1 MPSQIN
7 TLVRDELTATF
18 REMDHAVLVDYT
30 GMSAQQSDELRAMI
44 GQQGAEMLIVKNSL
58 ARLAL
63 NALHL
68 DDVAELITGPIA
80 LVHGSG
86 DPVVLA
92 KAVMDWSKKEK
103 VLKVRGGMVSGKAL
117 SAADMSDLAALPS
130 LDVLR
135 AQVVR
140 AIASPLSG
148 LVGALQGVLR
158 NVVGVLKAIAEKD
171 EK

>member
-7 TLVRDELTATF
+7 TLVRDELTAAF
-18 REMDHAVLVDYT
+18 RGMDHAVLVDYT

-44 GQQGAEMLIVKNSL
+44 GEQGAKMLIVKNSL

-63 NALHL
+63 EDLHL
-68 DDVAELITGPIA
+68 EDVAKLITGPIA
-80 LVHGSG
+80 LVHGG
-86 DPVVLA
+86 DDPVVLA

-103 VLKVRGGMVSGKAL
+103 VLKVRGGMVSGQAL
-117 SAADMSDLAALPS
+117 TAADMGDLAALPGI
-130 LDVLR
+130 DVLR
-135 AQVVR
+135 AQVVS

-171 EK
+171 EN

>member
-7 TLVRDELTATF
+7 TLVKDELTAAF
-18 REMDHAVLVDYT
+18 REMNHAVLVDYT
-30 GMSAQQSDELRAMI
+30 GMSAQQSDELRTMV
-44 GQQGAEMLIVKNSL
+44 GQQGAEMLIVRNTL

-63 NALHL
+63 SDLHL
-68 DDVAELITGPIA
+68 DDVAKLITGPIA
-80 LVHGSG
+80 LVHGG
-86 DPVVLA
+86 DDPVVLT

-117 SAADMSDLAALPS
+117 TAADMSALAALPS
-130 LDVLR
+130 IDVLR
-135 AQVVR
+135 AQVVS

-148 LVGALQGVLR
+148 FVGALQGVLR

-171 EK
+171 ER